1 MAICYLGVGSNLG
14 DKKNNIRRA
23 IESINARQGMRV
35 LAVSPLIRT
44 RPVGGPL
51 GQPDYLNGCLKIS
64 TTLSPLRLLHALK
77 KIERALGRRRGVRF
91 GPRVIDLDILLYGN
105 MKIKRPGLR
114 IPHPRMFER
123 DFVVRPLL
131 TIL

>member
-23 IESINARQGMRV
+23 IEGINARQGMRV

-44 RPVGGPL
+44 RPAGGPL
-51 GQPDYLNGCLKIS
+51 GQPDYLNGCLKVS
-64 TTLSPLRLLHALK
+64 TALSPLQLLHALK
-77 KIERALGRRRGVRF
+77 EIERALGRRRGVRF

-105 MKIKRPGLR
+105 MKIKRPGLY